1 MIYKGTVHNGVAVHN
16 GVSSS
21 KCHRVG
27 AKSIMQGFFLQW
39 LSSSLIAYNDKYAT
53 LYSIVSLIIIT
64 ESAHC
69 SHLNIFTHL
78 HILYYVFTVYV

>member
-1 MIYKGTVHNGVAVHN
+1 MA
-16 GVSSS
+16 
-21 KCHRVG
+21 VG
-27 AKSIMQGFFLQW
+27 AIIW
-39 LSSSLIAYNDKYAT
+39 LPQDKYAT

-78 HILYYVFTVYV
+78 HILIASLFQIEEAELSIMNSYDDS

>member
-1 MIYKGTVHNGVAVHN
+1 MA
-16 GVSSS
+16 
-21 KCHRVG
+21 VG
-27 AKSIMQGFFLQW
+27 AIIW
-39 LSSSLIAYNDKYAT
+39 LPQDKYAT

-78 HILYYVFTVYV
+78 HILYYVFTVLCLTFRQ